1 MLLGI
6 NATGSTGNSY
16 FLKANNGEILLLD
29 AGISIGDIKRGINYE
44 VGSVV
49 ACLITHQ
56 HL

>member
-1 MLLGI
+1 MLLGV

-16 FLKANNGEILLLD
+16 YNKSDNGEILLLD
-29 AGISIGDIKRGINYE
+29 AGIPIGDIKRGINYE